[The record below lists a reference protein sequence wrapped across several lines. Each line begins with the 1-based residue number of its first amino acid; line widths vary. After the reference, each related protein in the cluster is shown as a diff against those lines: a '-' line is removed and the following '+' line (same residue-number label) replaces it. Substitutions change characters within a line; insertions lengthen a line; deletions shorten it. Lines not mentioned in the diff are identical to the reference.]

1 MFDEKK
7 LADPR
12 VFQENRLPAHSDH
25 AFYADALELAAGETS
40 LVRSLSGIWHFLY
53 AAHPRLLP
61 EGVLAEDFPV
71 EALGTIRVPGHIQL
85 EGYGVPQYTNITYPW
100 DGHEEVRQGEAPRR
114 VNPVAVYFKDF
125 TLPEEWE
132 GANLALLGAD
142 SAVAVYLN
150 GEYVGYSE
158 DSFLPA
164 EFDLTKHLRPG
175 QNRLVLEVFR
185 YSSGSWLEDQDFW
198 RFSGLFREV
207 QLIRRHPHHVENLAI
222 TAKPVN
228 GYRDGEL
235 ELAACFG
242 LAAKRRLKLVLYGP
256 SGDLVLVQE
265 QEGVK
270 ESFSFGAEVTNASLW
285 SAEKP
290 NLYRIVLFIYDE
302 AGVLRE
308 VVSEQAGFRSIAL
321 EDGLVKVNGKRVV
334 FKGVNRHEFDCDR
347 GRALDQSKIE
357 ADIRLMKQNNIN
369 ALRCSHYPNATE
381 VYRLC
386 DRYGLYVI
394 DETNLETHGSWMR
407 DGAALPD
414 EYSLPNDR
422 AEWKD
427 AVLDRAKSMLERDKN
442 HASILFWSCGNE
454 SYGGSTLAAM
464 SDYFRQADGSRL
476 VHYESIF
483 WDRRYPAT
491 SDVESQMYTSA
502 KNIEKFL
509 AENPEKP
516 FICCEY
522 AHSMGN
528 SNGDLSHYTELAYRN
543 PRYQGGFIWD
553 FVDQA
558 IRTKNR
564 YGEEY
569 LAYGGDF
576 GDRPTDYNFS
586 GNGIVFADR
595 TPTPK
600 LQEVKYCYQNFVLQV
615 SPEEITIENRSLFTE
630 AEEYALRV
638 TIALDGTEIWRGE
651 LPMGHIA
658 PGETGTVSLENLPV
672 TDAGEEAVTAEF
684 LLRTDTLW
692 ARAGHAVAFGQGV
705 WQVEEVELPAEDAVE
720 ATELTG
726 PSTLSHRSVA
736 MPLETAVPLHIVQGD
751 NTIGIHGT
759 GFSYLFSSAQ
769 GNLTSFRVDGV
780 ELLDAMPAP
789 SFWRAPVDNDYGARR
804 DFQLAQWKLASLYRR
819 CVKKEVRVGEAWQE
833 CRYYGELG
841 RCEQRAESFA
851 LRFTYELATNPLSS
865 CTVTYEVAADG
876 VLSVT
881 LGYEKVAGL
890 PEELPD
896 FAVVFTIPADYSH
909 IRFYGYGPQ
918 ECYADRQEGAR
929 LGLYETETTKELTPY
944 LLPQE
949 CGNHTGVRW
958 LEVTDHRGRGVRIFG
973 DVSFEASALPHS
985 AHELETARHAYELP
999 PIHHTYL
1006 RASAGQ
1012 SGVGGD
1018 DSWGSQVLP
1027 EYRAKNET
1035 KTFTFCIRGI

>member
-1 MFDEKK
+1 MFDEAK
-7 LADPR
+7 LSNPEI
-12 VFQENRLPAHSDH
+12 FQENRLPAHSDH
-25 AFYADALELAAGETS
+25 AFFADGLELASGESS
-40 LVRSLSGIWHFLY
+40 LVRSLAGVWHVIY
-53 AAHPRLLP
+53 ADHPSLLP
-61 EGVLAEDFPV
+61 VGFTAEDFP
-71 EALGTIRVPGHIQL
+71 LDWLKTIRVPAHIQM
-85 EGYGVPQYTNITYPW
+85 EGYGAPQYTNITYPW
-100 DGHEEVRQGEAPRR
+100 DGHEDVQQGKNPARH
-114 VNPVAVYFKDF
+114 NPVAVYLRDLE
-125 TLPEEWE
+125 LPEDWE
-132 GANLALLGAD
+132 GATLQLLGAD
-142 SAVAVYLN
+142 SAAAVYVN
-150 GEYVGYSE
+150 GTYIGYSE

-164 EFDLTKHLRPG
+164 EFDITGALHPG
-175 QNRLVLEVFR
+175 RNRVVLEVFR

-198 RFSGLFREV
+198 RFSGLFRDV
-207 QLIRRHPHHVENLAI
+207 RIVKKSAHHVVDFAVKAEPVHDYQDGSLSI
-222 TAKPVN
+222 TA
-228 GYRDGEL
+228 RFAE
-235 ELAACFG
+235 E
-242 LAAKRRLKLVLYGP
+242 AKRRLRLELYSPAGDQVL
-256 SGDLVLVQE
+256 LQE
-265 QEGVK
+265 LE
-270 ESFSFGAEVTNASLW
+270 EAGAEYSFAAELSHVQLW

-290 NLYRIVLFIYDE
+290 HLYRAVLFVYDE
-302 AGVLRE
+302 AGHLAEIVAE
-308 VVSEQAGFRSIAL
+308 DIGFRSIAI

-347 GRALDQSKIE
+347 GRALDLASIE
-357 ADIRLMKQNNIN
+357 RDIALMKQNNIN

-407 DGAALPD
+407 DGVAMAD
-414 EYSLPNDR
+414 EHSLPNDR
-422 AEWKD
+422 PDWKA
-427 AVLDRAKSMLERDKN
+427 AVLDRARSMVERDKN
-442 HASILFWSCGNE
+442 HACILFWSCGNE

-672 TDAGEEAVTAEF
+672 TDAGEEAVTAEL

-726 PSTLSHRSVA
+726 PSTLYHRSVA
-736 MPLETAVPLHIVQGD
+736 VPLETVVPLRIVQGD

-759 GFSYLFSSAQ
+759 GFSYLFSSAH

-819 CVKKEVRVGEAWQE
+819 CVKKEVRVGESWQE

-841 RCEQRAESFA
+841 QCEQRAESFA

-876 VLSVT
+876 ALSVT

-918 ECYADRQEGAR
+918 ECYVDRQEGAR

-973 DVSFEASALPHS
+973 DVPFEASALPHS